1 MAERRLIAT
10 HRIAS
15 FRKFLHEKGA
25 VELVPKVN
33 EYMRYQLNDSIV
45 SFAKRR
51 GTQHLTTYGIGTDLA
66 LEFLHKGRR
75 TNEGS
80 PDPVSKSGQDEVKA

>member
-10 HRIAS
+10 NCIAS